1 MSGEVIVLRACGLA
15 SKYGFSDGDILSE
28 IIFDK
33 LGYEQWAN
41 ARQSEILVDLVRER
55 LLPLLPGVEVYEV
68 ITSHNPIRA
77 KDEWVN
83 FCRESSVSVEIPVED
98 ILRRVALKR
107 EQNALF

>member
-55 LLPLLPGVEVYEV
+55 LLPLLPGVEVYE
-68 ITSHNPIRA
+68 ISTCHNPIRA